1 VPGDEFTVTAPKA
14 ILSDVEDDS
23 KDENSPKSYSLNQ
36 NYPNPFNPNTTIS
49 YSIANPGLVTVR
61 IFNILGEEIL
71 QLVNE
76 YKNSG
81 SYSVNFDASR
91 LSSGIYYSLN
101 SGNFISTKKMVVLK

>member
-1 VPGDEFTVTAPKA
+1 PKA
-14 ILSDVEDDS
+14 ILSDVEDNS
-23 KDENSPKSYSLNQ
+23 NDENSPKSYSLKQ

-49 YSIANPGLVTVR
+49 YSIANPGLVTVK

-91 LSSGIYYSLN
+91 LSSGIYFYTMN
-101 SGNFISTKKMVVLK
+101 SGSFVSTKKMVVLK